1 MNCPSCGAAV
11 QDGKFCKY
19 CGAKLP
25 DDTKRVEVHIENVAE
40 MKRADY
46 ETEESKLRQR
56 EMEAEFRNKKI
67 KRTSSLIILCICTLF
82 SVLGLIHTFGD
93 YSGLAIIAGIPATF
107 FASWHVIKL
116 LVTGK
121 W

>member
-46 ETEESKLRQR
+46 ETKESKLRQR
-56 EMEAEFRNKKI
+56 EMEAEFRSRKV
-67 KRTSSLIILCICTLF
+67 KRASSLVLLFICMLISFLGFVGGFGEYSGVIIILALPAAIC
-82 SVLGLIHTFGD
+82 
-93 YSGLAIIAGIPATF
+93 IAGY
-107 FASWHVIKL
+107 VLKL
-116 LVTGK
+116 LITGK